1 MGLLIRIVLVIFHKV
16 LEKMKIQSIVDR
28 DCSVIET
35 LPAKKPSV
43 ATDARAKG
51 TAKYVR
57 FETFDGISIG
67 ADLDSSSS
75 LPRGMYRDCFF
86 LNQVVKEAIT
96 SDSDLRGQQRKDE
109 IRVI

>member
-1 MGLLIRIVLVIFHKV
+1 M
-16 LEKMKIQSIVDR
+16 
-28 DCSVIET
+28 IEN

-43 ATDARAKG
+43 ATDARTKG

-57 FETFDGISIG
+57 FETFDDISVV

-86 LNQVVKEAIT
+86 LNQVVKEAIM
-96 SDSDLRGQQRKDE
+96 SDSDLKGQQRKDE